1 MFSSISRFWL
11 IWQCF
16 CFLVGGQGVVMSEEE
31 LELVVQTGNFVTP
44 PKEDGTPGE
53 WKVTQE
59 WKIKAGATIT

>member
-1 MFSSISRFWL
+1 
-11 IWQCF
+11 
-16 CFLVGGQGVVMSEEE
+16 MSEEE